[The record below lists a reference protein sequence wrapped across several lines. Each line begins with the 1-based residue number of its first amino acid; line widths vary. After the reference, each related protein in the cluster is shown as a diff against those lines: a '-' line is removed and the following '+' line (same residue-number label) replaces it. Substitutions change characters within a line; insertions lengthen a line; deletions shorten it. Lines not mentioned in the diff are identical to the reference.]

1 VPDKRHS
8 AKIATLG
15 KALDSGSASPL
26 GDIKLLSIRPSVA
39 VKRTMYK

>member
-15 KALDSGSASPL
+15 KALDSGSACIIIVL
-26 GDIKLLSIRPSVA
+26 NG
-39 VKRTMYK
+39 